1 MSTRSIMALCF
12 VLAALGWFALG
23 SFTRDNAPTEW
34 NRWIAL
40 AMLWPTL
47 LTTFTPLLYGV
58 HLLLGRSKGILPR
71 VLRQSVL
78 AALFLTLA
86 AWLQM
91 MRALNWANAILML
104 ALFVMTDILLAA
116 RESA

>member
-1 MSTRSIMALCF
+1 MSMRSVLGLCI
-12 VLAALGWFALG
+12 VLAALGWVVLG
-23 SFTRDNAPTEW
+23 SFTRDNPPTEW

-40 AMLWPTL
+40 ALLWPTL
-47 LTTFTPLLYGV
+47 LATFMPLLYGI

-71 VLRQSVL
+71 VLRQSML
-78 AALFLTLA
+78 TALFLTLA

-91 MRALNWANAILML
+91 MRALNWANAILMM

-116 RESA
+116 RETT

>member
-1 MSTRSIMALCF
+1 MSSRGILALCI
-12 VLAALGWFALG
+12 VLAALGWLGLG
-23 SFTRDNAPTEW
+23 SFTRYNPPTEW

-40 AMLWPTL
+40 AVLWPTL
-47 LTTFTPLLYGV
+47 VTTFIPLLYGI

-86 AWLQM
+86 AWLQTM
-91 MRALNWANAILML
+91 GALNWANAILML
-104 ALFVMTDILLAA
+104 ALFVVTDILLAA
-116 RESA
+116 RETA